1 MIDIFTASSSIF
13 GSLIAGKS
21 RHEESDKDK
30 EKAFLAILS
39 KAADVA
45 LDVALLTL
53 DSEEEDS
60 FTLVTEF
67 MEATVEKRKSSSLQN
82 KQLTS
87 KFGGFTLPECEQEN
101 GTRIR
106 FVKFLSSM
114 VNTHLFE
121 SPDVLQGSPVVS
133 LEINDEDG
141 VPSPLDGIYT
151 INIAK
156 TDVMAARN
164 NMTARASKLNISE
177 TAPLEF
183 SFNIIQPG
191 SVVSLTLE
199 STDSSA
205 LYGVY
210 IQEGSMANETMHDC
224 GWTIP
229 GKPAQTVTYNA
240 TNIGTYYVMVK
251 LERHGTHSDVHGIL
265 IYVSVNIC
273 RFWDD
278 TKEEWQ
284 TEGCWPDKSDNVAVL
299 TCKCNHLPSVKPTN

>member
-1 MIDIFTASSSIF
+1 
-13 GSLIAGKS
+13 
-21 RHEESDKDK
+21 
-30 EKAFLAILS
+30 
-39 KAADVA
+39 
-45 LDVALLTL
+45 
-53 DSEEEDS
+53 
-60 FTLVTEF
+60 
-67 MEATVEKRKSSSLQN
+67 
-82 KQLTS
+82 
-87 KFGGFTLPECEQEN
+87 
-101 GTRIR
+101 
-106 FVKFLSSM
+106 M

-177 TAPLEF
+177 TAPLEL
-183 SFNIIQPG
+183 SFNIIHPG
-191 SVVSLTLE
+191 SVVSMTLE

-210 IQEGSMANETMHDC
+210 IQEGSMANETIHDC

-278 TKEEWQ
+278 TKGEWQ
-284 TEGCWPDKSDNVAVL
+284 TEGCWPDKPDNVAVL
-299 TCKCNHLPSVKPTN
+299 TCKCNHLPSVKPTD